1 MRLLDKKLLT
11 FIGLIAFGSGLLA
24 CNNSET
30 KPLVSNI
37 SKKNTALIKSEEKV
51 STNSENINLAEEK
64 AKLEQEKQKLEAE
77 KTKLDQEKKE
87 VANLKKVTPPDVD
100 TEIWNGDIW
109 QIHNPPSNI
118 RVAPD
123 GKILCTINKKTK
135 IKLRG
140 TSNVK
145 DKTGEWLYTDVCG
158 KIGFI
163 HSSQVQ
169 MEDGVPAG

>member
-1 MRLLDKKLLT
+1 MNKKLVI
-11 FIGLIAFGSGLLA
+11 FIGLIIFGSGLLA
-24 CNNSET
+24 CNSSEN
-30 KPLVSNI
+30 KPVASNVSGN
-37 SKKNTALIKSEEKV
+37 NTEFVKPGEKA
-51 STNSENINLAEEK
+51 STNLENVNLADEK
-64 AKLEQEKQKLEAE
+64 AKLEKEKLEL
-77 KTKLDQEKKE
+77 KNQQTKLDQEKKE
-87 VANLKKVTPPDVD
+87 VADVKKLTPPDVD

-123 GKILCTINKKTK
+123 GKILCTISKKTK
-135 IKLRG
+135 INLRG

-158 KIGFI
+158 KIGFV